1 MQIKSQKIRQ
11 SESFRD
17 HINLV
22 LENRGDDADDEWW
35 DDAKA
40 REELERLACAEDEY
54 VSSSERL
61 KITSER
67 PMLLAVYQKDCKALF
82 EQIGR
87 QAAMIKAD
95 KGLHLLFFVRDMRS
109 RIKLEQYFAGEG
121 KQVINAGLQACG
133 GKNRPLF
140 QCTYILV
147 QKYGNEEACLRDLKR
162 YEILQMPPVSAYMNR
177 ETAWDSREEE
187 SLYARVLTADLFQLV
202 ELYNTIGDR
211 LFRNNVRIG
220 LNEMLGVD
228 QSIRETLKTEP
239 EHFWYKNNG
248 ITILA
253 ERDEFRLR
261 SLDTL
266 VLDRLAPE
274 REPAFSVINGAQTIT
289 ASARYFFET
298 EFQYESSPA
307 GSAERERL
315 KAQLNKSKRAQVL
328 VRVIYVPQE
337 DPVNASGLAR
347 EISTALNR
355 QKPVKIEDIAFT
367 APFVEKL
374 AGYLER
380 GLQTG
385 QTRFRLIRR
394 GEGGPRHRQMEL
406 ISFARAALACAGK
419 PAEARSQGANTL
431 LKFHVKE
438 DGTYEF
444 QQKEVFADAWM
455 KAEAENEEA
464 VFKRLYGA
472 VWFTDQLAQ
481 KYEGVKKGWIEETP
495 EVRAVIRNGKWYFT
509 AAVVQILNGFTR
521 SKAGEWA
528 GQPDFSGFSASVEET
543 EEKLTAGIR
552 RFGRLVALFIKLDE
566 GYGDLDSNLFKKNEA
581 YNTLIKRLEDTF
593 HSDRKG
599 PSAADRDKTLQESRL
614 EVYLQEFI
622 QLFCEPVS
630 LSKAEAAAALQPAD
644 SFGGMED
651 CIILRGMRL
660 PAESMAEAMQKTVK
674 YVLEQYPDVRN
685 RLSGSIANWLST
697 PGTLHSPPGYFRGN
711 TRKMTVDGVVYELG
725 TFSNTETKLRQMRQL
740 CRLAGVRENEIFW
753 YQAGGKAPVFSW

>member
-1 MQIKSQKIRQ
+1 MQIKSQKMRQ
-11 SESFRD
+11 SEAFRD

-35 DDAKA
+35 EDAEA

-87 QAAMIKAD
+87 QAAAMKGD
-95 KGLHLLFFVRDMRS
+95 KEFHLLFFVRDMRS
-109 RIKLEQYFAGEG
+109 RIKLEKYFAGEG
-121 KQVINAGLQACG
+121 KKVIDTELGVCR
-133 GKNRPLF
+133 GKKGPSF

-147 QKYGNEEACLRDLKR
+147 QKYGNEDACLKDLRR

-177 ETAWDSREEE
+177 ETAWESREAE
-187 SLYARVLTADLFQLV
+187 SLYARVLTTDLFQLV
-202 ELYNTIGDR
+202 ELYNAIGDR

-228 QSIRETLKTEP
+228 QSIRETLRTEP

-274 REPAFSVINGAQTIT
+274 RDPAFSVINGAQTIS
-289 ASARYFFET
+289 ASAQYFFET
-298 EFQYESSPA
+298 EFQYESSPT
-307 GSAERERL
+307 GSPERERL
-315 KAQLNKSKRAQVL
+315 KEQLNNSKRAQVL
-328 VRVIYVPQE
+328 VRVIYVSQE
-337 DPVNASGLAR
+337 DPVSASGLAR

-385 QTRFRLIRR
+385 QTSFRLIRR

-406 ISFARAALACAGK
+406 ISFARAAMACAGK

-438 DGTYEF
+438 DGVYEF
-444 QQKEVFADAWM
+444 QQKEVFADAWI
-455 KAEAENEEA
+455 KAENEES

-472 VWFTDQLAQ
+472 VWFADQLAQ
-481 KYEGVKKGWIEETP
+481 KYEGVKRQWLEETS
-495 EVRAVIRNGKWYFT
+495 ETRAVIRYGKWYFT

-521 SKAGEWA
+521 SKDGERA
-528 GQPDFSGFSASVEET
+528 DFSGFNASPEET
-543 EEKLTAGIR
+543 EKKLVEGMR
-552 RFGRLVALFIKLDE
+552 RFGRLVALFISLDA
-566 GYGDLDSNLFKKNEA
+566 GYGELDSNLFKKNEV
-581 YNTLIKRLEDTF
+581 YNALIERLESTF
-593 HSDRKG
+593 DSDGRG
-599 PSAADRDKTLQESRL
+599 ASDSGRAKTLQESRL
-614 EVYLQEFI
+614 EVYLREFL
-622 QLFCEPVS
+622 QFFCSPVS
-630 LSKAEAAAALQPAD
+630 MAKAEAAAALQPAD
-644 SFGGMED
+644 ASGGMED
-651 CIILRGMRL
+651 CIILQGMRH
-660 PAESMAEAMQKTVK
+660 PVESMAEAMQKSVE
-674 YVLEQYPDVRN
+674 YVLERYPDVRN
-685 RLSGSIANWLST
+685 RLSGSVANWLST
-697 PGTLHSPPGYFRGN
+697 PGILHSPLGYFRGN
-711 TRKMTVDGVVYELG
+711 TREMTVDGVVYELG

-740 CRLAGVRENEIFW
+740 CRLAGVKENEIFW